1 MTRSGWS
8 PGWKKGNKLKQG
20 CFPLSFFSWRF
31 GLLLRRHPDGRPLG
45 EAFTEPDET
54 CPTNPKSLRGPWF
67 VCSQE
72 GQTVQ
77 ERPKVL
83 TFE

>member
-1 MTRSGWS
+1 MVSRLEKKKKVETRVFSVVI
-8 PGWKKGNKLKQG
+8 
-20 CFPLSFFSWRF
+20 FSWRF